1 MDVVRI
7 PVYYDFA
14 SSLCYVAHRVMERMA
29 GDLEEI
35 GAELDW
41 WPLDLTRITG
51 WRRGDA
57 VEGPRRDN
65 ALRVASEL
73 GVPLRM
79 PAHWPDSRLA
89 LAAAVALAD
98 RPVAATWRERVW
110 TAIYDEGRTLDSR
123 EALEGPARDLG
134 LNVDELTAP
143 EHLEALG
150 ARTNT
155 ARESEVSAVPA
166 FMFNGWPIPGIQEEP
181 SMRALLAR
189 FAKKAR
195 ERSAAGS
202 S

>member
-57 VEGPRRDN
+57 VAGPRRDN
-65 ALRVASEL
+65 ALRVAAEL

-79 PAHWPDSRLA
+79 PAHWPDSRLV

-134 LNVDELTAP
+134 LDVDELTAP

-155 ARESEVSAVPA
+155 ARESEVTAVPA

-189 FAKKAR
+189 FVKKAR
-195 ERSAAGS
+195 ERSAAAS